1 MDRPFQELHELYR
14 LIYLKAE
21 VDAKIQKEREEKE
34 KKEAEEAER
43 KKKADRGLS
52 PGMMSP
58 SQYAMRVKKQK
69 PSPTDVNDK
78 PQTDTS
84 YTPSPLEVEAL
95 ADMMEE
101 LSEGGVM

>member
-1 MDRPFQELHELYR
+1 
-14 LIYLKAE
+14 
-21 VDAKIQKEREEKE
+21 
-34 KKEAEEAER
+34 
-43 KKKADRGLS
+43 
-52 PGMMSP
+52 MMSP

-69 PSPTDVNDK
+69 STPTDVNDK

-84 YTPSPLEVEAL
+84 YTPSPLEAEAL